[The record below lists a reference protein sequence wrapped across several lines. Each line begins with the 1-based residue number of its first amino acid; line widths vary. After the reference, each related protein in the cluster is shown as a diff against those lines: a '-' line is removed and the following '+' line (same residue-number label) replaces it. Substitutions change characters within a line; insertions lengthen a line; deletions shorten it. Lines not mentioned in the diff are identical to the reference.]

1 MYDSILKNLN
11 KIVNNI
17 YPKTIP
23 IVVEVIAPTN
33 LLNRFKP
40 DAVVMDSSIK
50 KRIFNKQQN
59 RIKVI
64 MEETPSGISQEKKL
78 KILLK

>member
-23 IVVEVIAPTN
+23 IVVEAIAPIN
-33 LLNRFKP
+33 LLNKFKP
-40 DAVVMDSSIK
+40 DAVVIDSSIK
-50 KRIFNKQQN
+50 KRIFNK
-59 RIKVI
+59 
-64 MEETPSGISQEKKL
+64 
-78 KILLK
+78 

>member
-23 IVVEVIAPTN
+23 IAVEVIAPVN
-33 LLNRFKP
+33 LLNKFKP
-40 DAVVMDSSIK
+40 DAVVIDSSIK
-50 KRIFNKQQN
+50 KRIFNK
-59 RIKVI
+59 
-64 MEETPSGISQEKKL
+64 
-78 KILLK
+78 

>member
-40 DAVVMDSSIK
+40 DAVVMDSRIK

-64 MEETPSGISQEKKL
+64 MEEMPSGISKKIKL